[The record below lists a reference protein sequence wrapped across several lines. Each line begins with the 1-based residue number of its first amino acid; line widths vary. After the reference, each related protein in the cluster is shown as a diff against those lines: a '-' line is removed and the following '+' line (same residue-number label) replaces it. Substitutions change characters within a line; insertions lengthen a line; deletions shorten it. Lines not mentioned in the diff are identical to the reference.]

1 MLDHNGVQDA
11 VSVFLIL
18 ITLIAASSV
27 LATKLRV
34 PASTLLVLVGIAVS
48 LIPHFPRVSLDPSWV
63 LIILLPPLLF
73 SAAWKT
79 TWRDFQT
86 NLVPISILAI
96 GLVAFTI
103 IAVAGLVGK
112 FIPGLD
118 WNAGFVLGA
127 VVATT
132 DSVAAG
138 SVARMMRLPLRVI
151 TILDGESLVNDA
163 TGLLGLQLGII
174 LLSHH
179 ASISVGMAALNLLW
193 LICGGVGAGLAIAVM
208 MIWLDRLID
217 DSHVEMA
224 MSLTVPYAAYLLA
237 EKTHASGVL
246 AVVACGI
253 YCSRRSANTLSPA
266 VRMHVIEG
274 WSAIEFLLNSI
285 VSLLIG
291 LQFPS
296 IWAGIASYNKLHLV
310 GYCLALSLLL
320 IVSRILW
327 MFAGAPVA
335 RWISIHIVGQ
345 DTPPFSP
352 RRIFLVGWTGMRGV
366 VSLAAAFSLPTV
378 LPNGQV
384 FAQRSLIIFLTFSVI
399 LVTLVVQGLTLKT
412 VIGWL
417 KLGGEEDNQDVTTA
431 KRCMLTT
438 AIEYL
443 KEVSPSL
450 SEKSLPI
457 CTELLANYQLRLLAV
472 DRNAPLEV
480 DAKRE
485 SDFSRG
491 NNTSLEIIK
500 RQRHALIQLRDQGGI
515 GDETLKAFEY
525 QLDVT
530 SLYYSVS
537 CEG

>member
-1 MLDHNGVQDA
+1 
-11 VSVFLIL
+11 
-18 ITLIAASSV
+18 
-27 LATKLRV
+27 
-34 PASTLLVLVGIAVS
+34 
-48 LIPHFPRVSLDPSWV
+48 
-63 LIILLPPLLF
+63 
-73 SAAWKT
+73 
-79 TWRDFQT
+79 
-86 NLVPISILAI
+86 
-96 GLVAFTI
+96 
-103 IAVAGLVGK
+103 
-112 FIPGLD
+112 
-118 WNAGFVLGA
+118 
-127 VVATT
+127 
-132 DSVAAG
+132 
-138 SVARMMRLPLRVI
+138 
-151 TILDGESLVNDA
+151 
-163 TGLLGLQLGII
+163 
-174 LLSHH
+174 
-179 ASISVGMAALNLLW
+179 
-193 LICGGVGAGLAIAVM
+193 
-208 MIWLDRLID
+208 
-217 DSHVEMA
+217 
-224 MSLTVPYAAYLLA
+224 
-237 EKTHASGVL
+237 
-246 AVVACGI
+246 
-253 YCSRRSANTLSPA
+253 
-266 VRMHVIEG
+266 
-274 WSAIEFLLNSI
+274 LNSI